1 VSRWVLATL
10 IIAMLLIPLA
20 AVEPARAQPTWSFKV
35 QLLPSDFYM
44 GEWGTLQANI
54 TNYDCVQRV
63 DWQEHFDEILE
74 EELEAMEQRAEE
86 MKNMSLIKDYYV
98 EVERSW
104 GRGGMIYHEANLYL
118 YGACSGR
125 SIKILWVRFWFD
137 WSRYGGREAAGFEAQ
152 VNRVLK
158 AYDPVQY
165 VLNGASPESSVIV
178 STRIFIP
185 EWIEPDER
193 LKRPYLDI
201 RVDYPGWI
209 EYTLEKFPV
218 EGPFEIQPYRSFNLT
233 ITDFD
238 GVRPLPGAKVVIRQL
253 IRYYRRREYITPDN
267 GTISV
272 YRLPEEKYEVRVY
285 WNSSYRQELGLVYL
299 GMPTAYDLAS
309 TGVLRTRIFTLRIS
323 PLDRKGRPLIGAR
336 VILDG
341 FERIAE
347 NGTAVY
353 ELVPQGNHSIQVY
366 WMGLK
371 LHDGWLWAGYHPT
384 YHPSKPATE
393 HLLRLPVDD
402 LVVQAVDTG
411 GNPVGASF
419 NVTGLGGRLR
429 LKNLYSRNGS
439 LVVSQ
444 LPVADYKVEA
454 VNCSKVF
461 DRCVRSNSTLKPGE
475 PSKIVLPI
483 HSVRLRILDAEGR
496 PLPGL
501 NVSLAGIK
509 TRTDDDGY
517 AVYTGVPEGSYRIQ
531 GSWLGVKVFDQNISV
546 SSRVE
551 MALKADVYD
560 VKLKIVRVDGKP
572 FRASYELAGPAG
584 RFRSEFADV
593 VEVHRIPEG
602 VYALR
607 ISLGNRT
614 LLELSAKASELSK
627 LDSVKVPVGDL
638 RVTVKV
644 GGRPLEDAKIQLID
658 LEAYKVH
665 EAVAKNGR
673 YSFKDLI
680 YGKYLLRVFYPWT
693 RIPVYNRTL
702 DFEGE
707 AVEVELEEA
716 GIGVRVLDF
725 FGRPVQ
731 GAEVTVSYFNAPLAK
746 EFTDSSGMAMFKLV
760 KLPSYEV
767 EVRYRG
773 ESERRVCP
781 PASMEEFRLGSAEV
795 LGLRV
800 KVSELASYGYII
812 ALIAISMILV
822 IAVFKAVRR
831 VKR

>member
-1 VSRWVLATL
+1 MSRWVLATL

-98 EVERSW
+98 EIERSW
-104 GRGGMIYHEANLYL
+104 GYGGTIYHEANLYL

-152 VNRVLK
+152 VDRVLK
-158 AYDPVQY
+158 AYDPIQY

-178 STRIFIP
+178 SARIFIP

-218 EGPFEIQPYRSFNLT
+218 GGPFEIQPYRSFNLT

-253 IRYYRRREYITPDN
+253 IHYYRRREYITPDN

-323 PLDRKGRPLIGAR
+323 PLDRRGRPLTGAK
-336 VILDG
+336 VMLDG
-341 FERIAE
+341 FERVAE
-347 NGTAVY
+347 NGTAIY
-353 ELVPQGNHSIQVY
+353 ELVPQGNHAAQVY

-371 LHDGWLWAGYHPT
+371 LYDGWLWAGYHPT

-444 LPVADYKVEA
+444 LPIADYQVEA
-454 VNCSKVF
+454 LNCSKTF
-461 DRCVRSNSTLKPGE
+461 DRCVRSSSTLRPGE

-501 NVSLAGIK
+501 NLSLAGIK
-509 TRTDDDGY
+509 TRTDDGGY
-517 AVYTGVPEGSYRIQ
+517 VVYAGVPEGSYRIQ
-531 GSWLGVKVFDQNISV
+531 GSWLGVKVLDRTISV
-546 SSRVE
+546 SSPVE
-551 MALKADVYD
+551 MSLKADVYD
-560 VKLKIVRVDGKP
+560 VRLKIVRADGKP
-572 FRASYELAGPAG
+572 FRASYELTSPVG
-584 RFRSEFADV
+584 RFRSEAADA
-593 VEVHRIPEG
+593 VEVSKIPEG
-602 VYALR
+602 SCTLK
-607 ISLGNRT
+607 ISLGDRI
-614 LLELSAKASELSK
+614 LVELSAKASELSK
-627 LDSVKVPVGDL
+627 LGSVKVPVGDL

-658 LEAYKVH
+658 LETYKVH

-822 IAVFKAVRR
+822 IAVLKAVRR